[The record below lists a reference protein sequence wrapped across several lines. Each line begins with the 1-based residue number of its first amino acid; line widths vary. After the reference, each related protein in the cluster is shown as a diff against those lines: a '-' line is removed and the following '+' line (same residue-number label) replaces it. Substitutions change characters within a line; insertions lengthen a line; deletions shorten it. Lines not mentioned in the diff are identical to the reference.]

1 MFQPLSACLILVVYF
16 NHSYAVYQENLALRG
31 LGLRFDVLDSS
42 IVGRSRRVGNVQK
55 WFEQRLD
62 HFNAQNTQK
71 WKQRYF
77 SRHLYFN

>member
-16 NHSYAVYQENLALRG
+16 NYSYAVYQENLALRG
-31 LGLRFDVLDSS
+31 LGLRFDVLDPTIS
-42 IVGRSRRVGNVQK
+42 GQSRGVGNANQ

-62 HFNAQNTQK
+62 HFDAQNTQK
-71 WKQRYF
+71 WMQRYF